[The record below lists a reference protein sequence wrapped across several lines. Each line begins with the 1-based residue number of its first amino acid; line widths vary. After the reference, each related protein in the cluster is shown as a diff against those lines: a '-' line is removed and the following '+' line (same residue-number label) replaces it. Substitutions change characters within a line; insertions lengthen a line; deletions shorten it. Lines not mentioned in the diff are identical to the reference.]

1 MFFAHRQAGQ
11 PALRQAGMP
20 AYAQKT
26 PRVRVSQ
33 RHPRVKQSG
42 AQTVFCGIIAGT
54 L

>member
-26 PRVRVSQ
+26 PRKGLRT
-33 RHPRVKQSG
+33 G
-42 AQTVFCGIIAGT
+42 LGELLLVFSLDKDAR
-54 L
+54 